1 MNTLD
6 FEKGGTIA
14 RDLDRLYDFML
25 FYLSEAN
32 LYRDPQRITK
42 VIGLIDTVYS
52 AYREIIEGKQG
63 AEGMTASV
71 EAEKIGEA
79 LRKVQVAL

>member
-14 RDLDRLYDFML
+14 QDLDRLYDFML

-32 LYRDPQRITK
+32 LYRDAKRIDK
-42 VIGLIDTVYS
+42 VIHLIDTIYS
-52 AYREIIEGKQG
+52 AYREIIEGNKHLTD
-63 AEGMTASV
+63 EGGKE
-71 EAEKIGEA
+71 EAQKIGEA
-79 LRKVQVAL
+79 LRRVQISL